1 MSGVF
6 FCFRSAN
13 DLRCAPCCRSG
24 VVSSVLDQDATTPNG
39 SKNKFYGFTAT
50 PTFNGAIFAGGVDL
64 RSSTKRDLK
73 REFFQHIYLIEVDKE
88 VKLFFVGI

>member
-13 DLRCAPCCRSG
+13 DLRCAPCCRSS

-39 SKNKFYGFTAT
+39 SKKRSFMVLQLHSTVRF
-50 PTFNGAIFAGGVDL
+50 FAGGVDL